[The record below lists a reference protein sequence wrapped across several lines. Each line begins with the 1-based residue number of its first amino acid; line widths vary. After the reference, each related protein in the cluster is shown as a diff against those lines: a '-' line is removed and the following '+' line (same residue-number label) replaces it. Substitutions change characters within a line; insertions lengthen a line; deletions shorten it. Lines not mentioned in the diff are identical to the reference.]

1 MVELIG
7 KIKDLVVTRNGEA
20 LLTFALKTDLG
31 ALESEVN
38 SLSEKD
44 ISLKFGAYS
53 PKRSLSAN
61 AYFHVLC
68 HEMAKKI
75 ERSETYVKNL
85 EIATYGQFDLMENG
99 EKWVIKTNLDL
110 NKMWEQETLHTKPLG
125 AKEEN
130 GVTVYFYAIMKPS
143 HTYTVKEMSQLIDGA
158 VTDAKDMGIPTISDA
173 EMERLLNAWGK

>member
-130 GVTVYFYAIMKPS
+130 GATVYFYAIMKPS